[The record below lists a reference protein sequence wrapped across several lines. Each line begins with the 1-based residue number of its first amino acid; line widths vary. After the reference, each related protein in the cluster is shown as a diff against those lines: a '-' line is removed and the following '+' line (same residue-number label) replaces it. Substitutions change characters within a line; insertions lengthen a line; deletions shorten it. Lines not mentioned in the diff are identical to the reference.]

1 MKIQEN
7 RTILL
12 IIAFGIIL
20 RLIDIARPF
29 SGLAKWNE
37 GHYSLTALNYFKYGI
52 MTPMN
57 EYGLDLST
65 TPLLSWAIYAS
76 FNIFGVH
83 EWAARLPVLISGIIS
98 LYLVYLIALHLYNRD
113 VAVLG
118 TFLAATA
125 PGIVYYSRNVQ
136 LESMMTMF
144 LLASMLFLML
154 FKETYNKKY
163 FWAAVIYLAL
173 GILTK
178 YPAAVVY
185 PAMLWIW
192 FRYKGHLREHADTTR
207 LLILLLFPVLPAL
220 LWFYYGFSATP
231 STVSWYI
238 YKPEEEFWSIK
249 LAGKAL
255 YDAVF
260 QHIPDDL
267 GKVIFYPLVIA
278 IPMIYLDRQRHMPL
292 ILYSVAWFVVILV
305 FPNYY
310 INNYYYHFP
319 SLYGFAILFA
329 YYLTELKQFFRD
341 YLSEIKLKN
350 LGFGVLA
357 LIFIFNIQGY
367 YSVFHS
373 FYSDFTTVNETEPYY
388 SAKYVSGINT
398 GRDPVLVDL
407 PNTMFY
413 AGSDPEYV
421 RPGYIEEGIIQAIED
436 GKYTYVVLYYVGS
449 PDIKKALDEHGYKKI
464 APRAWKRYD

>member
-192 FRYKGHLREHADTTR
+192 FRYKGHLKEHADTTR

-220 LWFYYGFSATP
+220 LWFYYGFTATP

-255 YDAVF
+255 YTAIL
-260 QHIPDDL
+260 QRIPIDL
-267 GKVIFYPLVIA
+267 GKITFYSLVLLTPLLLFEWRKHA
-278 IPMIYLDRQRHMPL
+278 PL
-292 ILYSVAWFVVILV
+292 ILFSTSWFAVIILT
-305 FPNYY
+305 PNYY
-310 INNYYYHFP
+310 IHNYYYHFP
-319 SLYGFAILFA
+319 ALYGLAILFA
-329 YYLTELKQFFRD
+329 YCLLNIKKILSGYIKETELRKAG
-341 YLSEIKLKN
+341 SI
-350 LGFGVLA
+350 VLL
-357 LIFIFNIQGY
+357 LIFLFNVQGY
-367 YSVFHS
+367 NVFHS
-373 FYSDFTTVNETEPYY
+373 YFTDFSTANETEPYY
-388 SAKYVSGINT
+388 SAKYVSKINT
-398 GRDPVLVDL
+398 EHAPVLVDY
-407 PNTMFY
+407 PMTMFY
-413 AGSDPEYV
+413 VGADPEYIKV
-421 RPGYIEEGIIQAIED
+421 GYKEEKVITLIGEGEYI
-436 GKYTYVVLYYVGS
+436 YVVLYYLGG
-449 PDIKKALDEHGYKKI
+449 PDIKKALDDNSYEQI
-464 APRAWKRYD
+464 APRAWKRQT